1 MVTLEPHKPRRGTV
15 PSGTTTTRYAL
26 SIDPGVDTGWALW
39 SWPLC
44 QLISAGIGHPPV
56 ELAYRLAV
64 EKPQVYPQ
72 SPVPPND
79 LITLA
84 MKAGRYVGAFEG
96 ATAPPSLLL
105 ETITVLPHEWKGNIP
120 KDICEAR
127 IRRALTIPE
136 LHVATS
142 AELEVPKSLR
152 NNMWDAIGIGLFV
165 WRKVRL

>member
-1 MVTLEPHKPRRGTV
+1 MVTLEPHKPRRGAPV
-15 PSGTTTTRYAL
+15 PTTTSVRYAL

-39 SWPLC
+39 TWPLC
-44 QLISAGIGHPPV
+44 QLAAAGIGKPPV
-56 ELAYRLAV
+56 EVAYRLAV

-84 MKAGRYVGAFEG
+84 MKAGRYVGAFDG
-96 ATAPPSLLL
+96 PGL
-105 ETITVLPHEWKGNIP
+105 ETVTVLPHEWKGNIP

-127 IRRALTIPE
+127 IRRALAIPE
-136 LHVATS
+136 LSVATD
-142 AELEVPKSLR
+142 AEMEVPKSLR